1 MNKISYLVLPL
12 ILSGC
17 AFFSSE
23 KAVQYNKDFN
33 CNINA
38 PIFTQFYNREDLIK
52 KDDLWY
58 DKNEKIVSGIAI
70 LPHTDGNV
78 KFCTAWYYKNG
89 KLKKVESTFTGKKG
103 VFYKH
108 IDTYNDNKTYISET
122 IDKFKTTK
130 ELNEIKD
137 DEKITYFENGQIKS
151 NALYKNKKRDIEIS
165 YYPTGETFIIEQFM
179 PNDCRKITKY
189 FKNGK
194 KKSVGTYSYIYEK
207 NGTFEHYT
215 PLGKMHLTQIY
226 KDNMLNGK
234 STFYYTNNTLK
245 AELNY
250 KNDIFNGPFNA
261 YDKNGDIIFSAQ
273 FKNGNP
279 ISGYCILSD
288 NEKKYFSQD
297 KINNTDIKNV
307 EYTYLCNDLYSFYD
321 GTYINEAKQSKLEK
335 ILENNIKKYKAI
347 GGSYILMDS
356 DTGQILSMSSQ
367 GKNKINYNLDYAYE
381 PGTVLQTLYLAS
393 GLENKVINKDSTF
406 DVSKPLVI
414 DGLSITDTSKHSK
427 NKSLIYS
434 LEDNIRYSSNIAS
447 AQLAMMIGAKKQ
459 DKFFNNIRF
468 FDNLRTDK
476 SVSIS
481 SDIYFPT
488 QRRMAINSYGF
499 GIETTPLHLISAYN
513 AILNGGIYKYPYFQ
527 KQNNFEEKRVISND
541 NSKLIKSI
549 LRKNVKEGTARFAD
563 IPNINTYFK
572 TGTANKK
579 NDKGKY
585 EDKKVRT
592 TVIGGFTY
600 KNKNYTMFVL
610 LDEPQPIEETYNF
623 YTSGWNAV
631 PTAKELIEKII
642 NY

>member
-1 MNKISYLVLPL
+1 MNKTSYLVLPL

-179 PNDCRKITKY
+179 PNDFHKITKY

-215 PLGKMHLTQIY
+215 PLGKMHLTQTY
-226 KDNMLNGK
+226 KDNMLDGK

-288 NEKKYFSQD
+288 KEKKYFSQD

-321 GTYINEAKQSKLEK
+321 GTYINKDKQSKLEK
-335 ILENNIKKYKAI
+335 ILEKNINKYKAI

-367 GKNKINYNLDYAYE
+367 GQNKINYNLDYAYE

-414 DGLSITDTSKHSK
+414 DGFTINDVRKHSEDI
-427 NKSLIYS
+427 SLIYS

-459 DKFFNNIRF
+459 DKFFNNVRF
-468 FDNLRTDK
+468 FDNLHTDK
-476 SVSIS
+476 SVSVS
-481 SDIYFPT
+481 SDVYFPT

-513 AILNGGIYKYPYFQ
+513 AILNGGIYKHPYFQ
-527 KQNNFEEKRVISND
+527 KQNNFEEKRVISNE

-563 IPNINTYFK
+563 ISNINTYFK

-585 EDKKVRT
+585 EDRKVHT

-610 LDEPQPIEETYNF
+610 LDEPQPTEETYNF

>member
-1 MNKISYLVLPL
+1 MNKISYLALPL

-38 PIFTQFYNREDLIK
+38 TPFTQFYNREDLIK

-70 LPHTDGNV
+70 LPHTDNNV
-78 KFCTAWYYKNG
+78 KFCTAWYYERG

-122 IDKFKTTK
+122 INKFKTTK
-130 ELNEIKD
+130 ELNEIKG

-151 NALYKNKKRDIEIS
+151 NTLYKNKKRDIEIN
-165 YYPTGETFIIEQFM
+165 YYPSGETSNIIQFM
-179 PNDCRKITKY
+179 PNDYHKITEY

-194 KKSVGTYSYIYEK
+194 KKSVGKYTDIYEK
-207 NGTFEHYT
+207 NGVFNHFT
-215 PLGKMHLTQIY
+215 PLGKKHLTQTY
-226 KDNMLNGK
+226 KDNVLDGK
-234 STFYYTNNTLK
+234 SSFYYPNNILK
-245 AELNY
+245 AEIDY
-250 KNDIFNGPFNA
+250 KNNIFNGFFNV
-261 YDKNGDIIFSAQ
+261 YDRNGDIIFSVQ

-279 ISGYCILSD
+279 ISGYCILSN

-297 KINNTDIKNV
+297 KIKNKDIKNV

-393 GLENKVINKDSTF
+393 GLENNVINKDSTF

-414 DGLSITDTSKHSK
+414 DGLTINDVRKHSK
-427 NKSLIYS
+427 DVSLIYS

-459 DKFFNNIRF
+459 DKFFDNIRF
-468 FDNLRTDK
+468 FDNLHTDK
-476 SVSIS
+476 SVSVS
-481 SDIYFPT
+481 SDVYFPT
-488 QRRMAINSYGF
+488 QRKMAINSYGF

-513 AILNGGIYKYPYFQ
+513 AILNGGIYKYPYFL
-527 KQNNFEEKRVISND
+527 KQNNFEEKRVVSNE

-549 LRKNVKEGTARFAD
+549 LRKNVKDGTARFAD
-563 IPNINTYFK
+563 ISNINTYFK

-585 EDKKVRT
+585 EDRKVHT

-610 LDEPQPIEETYNF
+610 LDEPQPIGETYNF

-631 PTAKELIEKII
+631 PTAKELIKMII
-642 NY
+642 KD